1 MDAGTIKRITY
12 DIIGC
17 AIKVHS
23 AMGPGLLESAYET
36 CMAHELMKLGYAVQ
50 RQVLVPLEYD
60 GIKLDAG
67 FRLDL
72 FVANEVIVELKTV
85 QKVLPVH
92 EAQIITYL
100 KLMKKPVGL
109 ILNFHE
115 RKMRDGIHRFA
126 V

>member
-1 MDAGTIKRITY
+1 
-12 DIIGC
+12 
-17 AIKVHS
+17 
-23 AMGPGLLESAYET
+23 MGPGLLESAYET

>member
-1 MDAGTIKRITY
+1 MDTGTIKRITY

-17 AIKVHS
+17 AMKVHS

-60 GIKLDAG
+60 GIRIDAG

-100 KLMKKPVGL
+100 KLMKKPIGL
-109 ILNFHE
+109 LLNFHE
-115 RKMRDGIHRFA
+115 KRMKDGIHRFA